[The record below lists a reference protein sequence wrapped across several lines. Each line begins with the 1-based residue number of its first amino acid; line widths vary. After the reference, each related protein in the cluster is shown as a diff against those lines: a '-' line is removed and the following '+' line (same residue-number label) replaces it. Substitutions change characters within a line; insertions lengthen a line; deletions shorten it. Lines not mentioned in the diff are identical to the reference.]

1 VAALV
6 NAGDGTLL
14 ANYEYGPFGEVIRA
28 TGPMAKVN
36 PFTFGTYFYDWETDK
51 YYAKNRYYDASPGRW
66 LSRDPVGESGFNVM
80 AGNLEAVGI
89 AGPENNL
96 YEFVGDNPISQVDPF
111 GLAFYA
117 IDGTWA
123 TAGDRTNPWK
133 LYNWTKETPARYYRG
148 PRFGLTGA
156 DTLYIA
162 KKVKRQICS
171 DYCAAGGKNFTVNLT
186 GWSRGAVA
194 AVWVAVLLNE
204 EGCDCGC
211 GTTRPIPVNWIGLFD
226 AVNMAWTEPP
236 PASVPPNVAHFYH
249 AVKTRTDQW
258 YFPTF
263 HFGGGTEQKIY
274 NYRDPILSSH
284 SDVGT
289 SDTATETHING
300 AENWIQGTAVAS
312 GVKF

>member
-1 VAALV
+1 ML
-6 NAGDGTLL
+6 
-14 ANYEYGPFGEVIRA
+14 FR
-28 TGPMAKVN
+28 
-36 PFTFGTYFYDWETDK
+36 
-51 YYAKNRYYDASPGRW
+51 S
-66 LSRDPVGESGFNVM
+66 
-80 AGNLEAVGI
+80 
-89 AGPENNL
+89 
-96 YEFVGDNPISQVDPF
+96 

-123 TAGDRTNPWK
+123 RADDRTNPWK
-133 LYNWTKETPARYYRG
+133 LYNWTKESPRRYYEG
-148 PRFGLTGA
+148 PQGLFNGGTGIS
-156 DTLYIA
+156 TLAIA
-162 KKVKRQICS
+162 KDVKQQVCS
-171 DYCAAGGKNFTVNLT
+171 DFCAVGGKNITVNLT

-204 EGCDCGC
+204 QGCDCGC
-211 GTTRPIPVNWIGLFD
+211 GTKRPIPVNWIGLFD

-263 HFGGGTEQKIY
+263 HFGGGTERRIY

-284 SDVGT
+284 GDVGT

-300 AENWIQGTAVAS
+300 AENWIQDTAVAS